1 MQWLTIIALLCGSL
15 GHLSRGET
23 LTHEI
28 LSVVIMFELCKELM
42 CVCVCVCVC
51 VCMYVFHVSLI
62 AIKCYILGINDKDNK
77 TLK

>member
-1 MQWLTIIALLCGSL
+1 MRYSVWLLCLNYAKSL
-15 GHLSRGET
+15 
-23 LTHEI
+23 
-28 LSVVIMFELCKELM
+28 
-42 CVCVCVCVC
+42 CVCVCVC